1 MRITC
6 KAVLNVGLLLL
17 IPFLAADS
25 LNAQIVNQIDA
36 DIPHNFMILNKTLSA
51 GKYVFRMSQ
60 SSDGAVMVVSTAD
73 GKNLD
78 QFMVRDSI
86 APTRPA
92 HTELIFNRYGDKE
105 FLRRIYE
112 GGNKN
117 GVAVSETSKVE
128 QQLQEQGQKPVE
140 HTETKQ

>member
-1 MRITC
+1 
-6 KAVLNVGLLLL
+6 VGLLLL